1 MQAQR
6 GLNGGPWSQI
16 RHQEADRHAVPQHGL
31 ARAAYL
37 KLLKGDRV
45 GGGINRRWQRPRPPA
60 RSIRSHS
67 QSRAL
72 ASTWDPSGTEDGGGY
87 MGYPSEHHY
96 KTAEPRRQPMAPVS
110 TNRARATA
118 PCPRPSLPLRRRM
131 GLESTSPSIPTPSH
145 QADPAHARVLSRIT
159 SSKRANCE
167 GGILGGWPGAPQ
179 TQMNVGG

>member
-1 MQAQR
+1 VQAQR

-96 KTAEPRRQPMAPVS
+96 KTAEPRRQPIGTRQHQQGES
-110 TNRARATA
+110 YRAL
-118 PCPRPSLPLRRRM
+118 PS
-131 GLESTSPSIPTPSH
+131 
-145 QADPAHARVLSRIT
+145 AVAAAAA
-159 SSKRANCE
+159 AN
-167 GGILGGWPGAPQ
+167 GS
-179 TQMNVGG
+179 